1 MRKKLY
7 ILIPTLIICLLLT
20 MTLSTYRELYSI
32 ICADPVYAEISYEKP
47 ESTNPDALNTLTLPD
62 MPKIIDAPFIYQEDG
77 YPNGCESVSAVMAL
91 QYLNFDITVNEFID
105 VYLDTA
111 DYPVVGGIGE
121 DPNIFYLG
129 DPRSTLG
136 WGCFSPVI
144 ATAISRVV
152 DYNYFTVDNSCGQ
165 TLDELCKRYIDAD
178 IPVIVWATVNMQ
190 NATDRIASWHTE
202 DGRRIE
208 YNTRLHCVLLVG
220 YDRDYYYFHDPKHIG
235 QNAKYVAYSKD
246 KAETA
251 YELLGMQS
259 VAVYAKS

>member
-1 MRKKLY
+1 MKKKIY
-7 ILIPTLIICLLLT
+7 IIVPAVIICLLLT
-20 MTLSTYRELYSI
+20 MSISAYRELYDL
-32 ICADPVYAEISYEKP
+32 ICAQPVYAEIEYQKP
-47 ESTNPDALNTLTLPD
+47 GGSNPDLTGTLTLPD
-62 MPKIIDAPFIYQEDG
+62 MPKIIDAPFIYQEDN

-91 QYLNFDITVNEFID
+91 QYLNFDISVNEFID

-121 DPNIFYLG
+121 DPNVFYLG
-129 DPRSTLG
+129 DPRSKLG

-235 QNAKYVAYSKD
+235 QNTKYVAYSKD

>member
-1 MRKKLY
+1 MRKKLNY
-7 ILIPTLIICLLLT
+7 IVPFVIVSAMLIASC
-20 MTLSTYRELYSI
+20 SAYVELYNTFTQS
-32 ICADPVYAEISYEKP
+32 VFAEIEYSDPQTTSPGEL
-47 ESTNPDALNTLTLPD
+47 TALTLPD
-62 MPKIIDAPFIYQEDG
+62 MPKIIDAPFIYQEDR

-91 QYLNFDITVNEFID
+91 QYLSFDITVDEFID

-111 DYPVVGGIGE
+111 DVPVVGGIGE

-136 WGCFSPVI
+136 WGCFSPAI

-165 TLDELCKRYIDAD
+165 TLDELCKRYIDKD
-178 IPVIVWATVNMQ
+178 IPVLIWATVDMQ
-190 NATDRIASWHTE
+190 NSQERVAYWYTE

-220 YDRDYYYFHDPKHIG
+220 YDRDYYYFNDPKHIG
-235 QNAKYVAYSKD
+235 TNTPYVAYSKD
-246 KAETA
+246 KAERA

-259 VAVYAKS
+259 VAVYAKN